1 MTCPHCAQEI
11 PDEGFA
17 CPRCGKALPRDRTT
31 MSGARPTVPT
41 VVPPTPSRR
50 PYALAGVLAAI
61 IVVLAIVLA
70 VALHKPVTQANGTLP
85 PAPGPPVTSAP
96 TPAAP
101 LPGPPITEAP
111 KANPPQL
118 APEDPNKKA
127 IEAYLQ
133 KVSYIEKERQRVVN
147 DLTVALFAL
156 ELLKAGVGN
165 PVPPGM
171 EWVWGD
177 DPSVAAAAKEKSKSE
192 TPDQA
197 QQAIGDYVGK
207 LKVLDD
213 QLKATTPI
221 PPPAM
226 PFAQSYNSAFYEYA
240 GAMIQIGQ
248 IMQQAKSDPGQAQ
261 SLAGQLSGMKGSLG
275 SRKDR
280 ALAAADQQ
288 LATLC
293 QKYGIQKP
301 FDVTD
306 TPAGG
311 VTGM

>member
-1 MTCPHCAQEI
+1 MICPHCNQEI

-17 CPRCGKALPRDRTT
+17 CPKCGKALPRDRTT
-31 MSGARPTVPT
+31 MSGARPAPPT
-41 VVPPTPSRR
+41 VTPVTASRR

-61 IVVLAIVLA
+61 VLVLGIVLFM
-70 VALHKPVTQANGTLP
+70 ALRKPVTQANTALP
-85 PAPGPPVTSAP
+85 PPPGPPVTAAP

-101 LPGPPITEAP
+101 LPGPPVTEAP
-111 KANPPQL
+111 RAQPPKL

-127 IEAYLQ
+127 VEAYLQ

-147 DLTVALFAL
+147 DLTVALFAM

-165 PVPPGM
+165 PVPESM
-171 EWVWGD
+171 NWVWGD
-177 DPSVAAAAKEKSKSE
+177 DPSVEAAAKEKSKTE

-197 QQAIGDYVGK
+197 QQAIGSYVGK
-207 LKVLDD
+207 LKALDD

-221 PPPAM
+221 PAPAM

-248 IMQQAKSDPGQAQ
+248 IMQQAKADPGQAQ
-261 SLAGQLSGMKGSLG
+261 ALAGQLSGMKGSLG

-288 LATLC
+288 LTVLC